1 MGGKIIFNVSELQC
15 IPPNIT
21 NTSWTGIRYVFDV
34 DWTSNG
40 NEYHSIDPTT
50 NLELSM
56 TIVEVATSTT
66 VFSGVIDSSVPFIT
80 TGYQF
85 DAYDYYPTFS
95 DKYQITL
102 TLSLTSVIACNEST
116 SFIIPIDYT

>member
-1 MGGKIIFNVSELQC
+1 MGGNIIFNVAELQC
-15 IPPNIT
+15 VAPTIIS
-21 NTSWTGIRYVFDV
+21 TSWTGIRYVFNV

-40 NEYHSIDPTT
+40 DEYHNIDPTT

-56 TIVEVATSTT
+56 DIIEVATSTT
-66 VFSGVIDSSVPFIT
+66 VFSGVINASVPFIA

-102 TLSLTSVIACNEST
+102 TLNLTSDTVCNESS
-116 SFIIPIDYT
+116 SFTIPVDYT